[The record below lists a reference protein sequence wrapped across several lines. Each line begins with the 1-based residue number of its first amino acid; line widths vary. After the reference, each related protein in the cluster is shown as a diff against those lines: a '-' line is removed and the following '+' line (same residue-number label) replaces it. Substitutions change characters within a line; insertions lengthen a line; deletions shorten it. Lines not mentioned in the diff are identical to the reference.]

1 MLKVLPWCLQKCI
14 LKKVKLNLK
23 LQLLKGKNNT
33 IREKLKKIEIGTV
46 IRQDISENQVNI
58 AFLGI
63 GSNLG
68 SKKRNIE
75 KTKFFLEKYSIKI
88 IKSSNIYETYSW
100 PNKNNPK
107 FYNIVI
113 KIITKLK
120 PMNLFYIIKDIEK
133 KIGRKK
139 SLVNRPRVCDI
150 DILDYRGQIY
160 KLYDNDNK
168 LIIPHPRLHNR
179 NFVLFPLFEIEKN
192 WKHPSKKTKIH
203 DLIRKLDNSS
213 LYSIKQI

>member
-1 MLKVLPWCLQKCI
+1 M
-14 LKKVKLNLK
+14 KK
-23 LQLLKGKNNT
+23 
-33 IREKLKKIEIGTV
+33 
-46 IRQDISENQVNI
+46 QDILENLVNVV
-58 AFLGI
+58 FLGI

-68 SKKRNIE
+68 NKKRNIE
-75 KTKFFLEKYSIKI
+75 KAKFLLEENPIKI
-88 IKSSNIYETYSW
+88 IRSSNIYETYSW

>member
-1 MLKVLPWCLQKCI
+1 M
-14 LKKVKLNLK
+14 KK
-23 LQLLKGKNNT
+23 
-33 IREKLKKIEIGTV
+33 
-46 IRQDISENQVNI
+46 QDILENLVNVI
-58 AFLGI
+58 YLSI

-68 SKKRNIE
+68 NKKRNIE
-75 KTKFFLEKYSIKI
+75 KAKFLLEENPIKI
-88 IKSSNIYETYSW
+88 IKSSSIYETYSW
-100 PNKNNPK
+100 PNRNHPT

-120 PMNLFYIIKDIEK
+120 PMNLFFIIKDIEK
-133 KIGRKK
+133 KLGRKK
-139 SLVNRPRVCDI
+139 ALINRPRVCDI
-150 DILDYRGQIY
+150 DILDYRGRIY
-160 KLYDNDNK
+160 KLFDNNNK

-192 WKHPSKKTKIH
+192 WKHPLKKTKIH

>member
-1 MLKVLPWCLQKCI
+1 MTNQ
-14 LKKVKLNLK
+14 
-23 LQLLKGKNNT
+23 G
-33 IREKLKKIEIGTV
+33 
-46 IRQDISENQVNI
+46 ISENQVNI

-75 KTKFFLEKYSIKI
+75 KAKFLLEKNSIKI

-100 PNKNNPK
+100 PNKNDPK

-120 PMNLFYIIKDIEK
+120 PIKLFFVIKDIERK
-133 KIGRKK
+133 LGRKK
-139 SLVNRPRVCDI
+139 TSVNRPRTCDI
-150 DILDYRGQIY
+150 DILDYKGQIY
-160 KLYDNDNK
+160 KFYANNNK
-168 LIIPHPRLHNR
+168 LIIPHPRLHSR

-192 WKHPSKKTKIH
+192 WKHPSKKTKIW
-203 DLIRKLDNSS
+203 DLIGKLDNSS